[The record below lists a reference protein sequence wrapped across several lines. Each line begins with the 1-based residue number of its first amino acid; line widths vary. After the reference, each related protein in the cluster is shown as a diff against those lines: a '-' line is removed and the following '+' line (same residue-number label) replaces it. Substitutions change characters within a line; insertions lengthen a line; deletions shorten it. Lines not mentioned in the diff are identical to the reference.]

1 MATKIS
7 GPRGPVT
14 VSPGETSPVG
24 EGKKKGARG
33 REEVDRVDGTARV
46 VTPDGGGDAKGRAGF
61 LGVLAPDG
69 AGVARSAGP
78 ATPRWDMDPAV
89 DELIALM
96 SGESMPK
103 GVSKMSDSEL
113 VDEVFGWMDDLNLE
127 E

>member
-14 VSPGETSPVG
+14 VSPGETSPAR
-24 EGKKKGARG
+24 EGKKKSAQG
-33 REEVDRVDGTARV
+33 REVDRVDGTARV
-46 VTPDGGGDAKGRAGF
+46 ATPDGGGDAKGRAGF
-61 LGVLAPDG
+61 LGVLAPEG
-69 AGVARSAGP
+69 AGAARSAGP

-96 SGESMPK
+96 SGQSMPK
-103 GVSKMSDSEL
+103 GVSRMSDSEL